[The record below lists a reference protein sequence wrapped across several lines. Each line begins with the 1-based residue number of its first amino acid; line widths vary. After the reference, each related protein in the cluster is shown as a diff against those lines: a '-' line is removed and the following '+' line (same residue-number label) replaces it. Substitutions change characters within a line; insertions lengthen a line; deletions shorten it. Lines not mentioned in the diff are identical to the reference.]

1 MVTALPD
8 LFDGLGHA
16 LATDY
21 FFLREQL
28 TEDQLEKLRR
38 LRLFIDDE
46 VLPVIGGYWERAEMP
61 WPLIRRLGELGIVGE
76 DIQGYGCPGLDPIAL
91 GLVHME
97 LNRGDGSLGT
107 FLGVQAGLAM
117 KSIAM
122 LGSEEQKQR
131 WLPEM
136 ARLEKL
142 GAFALT
148 EPDHGSDS
156 VALETSARRVG
167 DSYVLNGAKRWI
179 GSGSIA
185 DVVVVWARNDD
196 GKVNG
201 FLVEKGTPGYE
212 AEVIE
217 GKGSLRAIWQA
228 QISLE
233 DVEVPAEN
241 RLPGASSFKD
251 TGRVLAGTRSTCAW
265 AALGHAVASYDA
277 ALTYSKR
284 REQFGRPLA
293 SFQIVQDRLVKMLA
307 EVTSMQLYCLQ
318 IGRLAERGELSD
330 TIAGLAKLN
339 NTRKARQVCAE
350 ARDMLGGN
358 GILLENH
365 VIRHMAD
372 IEAIHTYE
380 GTETMQT
387 LIVGRDI
394 TGLGAFA

>member
-1 MVTALPD
+1 MLTAPA
-8 LFDGLGHA
+8 LFEDLGHS
-16 LATDY
+16 LSTDY
-21 FFLREQL
+21 LLIREQL
-28 TEDQLEKLRR
+28 TDEQLDVLRR
-38 LRLFIDDE
+38 VRVFVDDE
-46 VLPVIGGYWERAEMP
+46 VLPVIGGYWERAELP
-61 WPLIRRLGELGIVGE
+61 WPLIRRIGELGVVGD
-76 DIQGYGCPGLDPIAL
+76 DIEGYGCPGLDPIAA
-91 GLVHME
+91 GLLHME

-117 KSIAM
+117 KSIAE
-122 LGSEEQKQR
+122 LGSAEQRQR

-156 VALETSARRVG
+156 VGLETSARRDG
-167 DSYVLNGAKRWI
+167 DDYVLNGAKRWI
-179 GSGSIA
+179 GNGSLA
-185 DVVVVWARNDD
+185 DIVVVWARGEN
-196 GKVNG
+196 GQVQG

-212 AEVIE
+212 AAVID

-233 DVEVPAEN
+233 DVRVPAAN
-241 RLPGASSFKD
+241 RLPGANSFKD
-251 TGRVLAGTRSTCAW
+251 TARILAGTRTTCAW
-265 AALGHAVASYDA
+265 AALGHAVAAYDT

-284 REQFGRPLA
+284 REQFGRPLC

-307 EVTSMQLYCLQ
+307 EVTGMQLYCLQ
-318 IGRLAERGELSD
+318 LGRLAQRGQLSD

-339 NTRKARQVCAE
+339 NTSKARVICAA

-365 VIRHMAD
+365 VIRHMTD

-394 TGLGAFA
+394 TGVGAFV